1 MVVDVERGNV
11 NVQLD
16 LVEDDVRKRIVYTN
30 NTCIHTKG
38 LIKSYSE
45 KIIQQSVDLGD
56 GKHV

>member
-1 MVVDVERGNV
+1 MEDDVERGSV

-38 LIKSYSE
+38 LIKSYSG